1 MFSAFRSDTARI
13 AAFAR
18 EKMAPMKNLQ
28 GKVAVVTGAASGI
41 GRELALACA
50 AEGARLAIA
59 DVDEKGL
66 AETARLLPAGCES
79 LQARCDVS
87 KAADLESLAQRT
99 YERFGAANVV
109 FNNAGVAVAGPVW
122 SAPLDEWKWVLDVN
136 LMGVVHGIR
145 AFVPRMLEAKT
156 EGPRRQH
163 GVRRGPA
170 LGSRQRRLLRE
181 QARGRLV
188 VGVPAPRP
196 ALGGLRDRRLGAVP
210 RVGRRPASR
219 IPSATGRPS
228 SPRAI
233 RSRHRTR
240 KTCARPWR
248 RGKLSAGE
256 VARITVDAVKA
267 NRFYVLPHQ
276 RIKASI
282 ESRMRDILDEREPVD
297 VSRPR

>member
-1 MFSAFRSDTARI
+1 
-13 AAFAR
+13 
-18 EKMAPMKNLQ
+18 MAPMKNLQ
-28 GKVAVVTGAASGI
+28 GKVVVVTGAASGI

-156 EGPRRQH
+156 EGHVVNTASVAGLLSVPGS
-163 GVRRGPA
+163 GVYCASKHAVVSLSECLHHDLRSAGSAIGVSVLCPA
-170 LGSRQRRLLRE
+170 WVATGIADSERN
-181 QARGRLV
+181 
-188 VGVPAPRP
+188 RP
-196 ALGGLRDRRLGAVP
+196 AELAARNPLAAPYEENVRKAV
-210 RVGRRPASR
+210 AS
-219 IPSATGRPS
+219 
-228 SPRAI
+228 
-233 RSRHRTR
+233 
-240 KTCARPWR
+240 
-248 RGKLSAGE
+248 GKLTAAE

>member
-1 MFSAFRSDTARI
+1 
-13 AAFAR
+13 
-18 EKMAPMKNLQ
+18 MAPMKNLQ

-79 LQARCDVS
+79 LQARCNVS

-156 EGPRRQH
+156 EGHVVNTASVAGLLSVPGS
-163 GVRRGPA
+163 GVYCASKHAVVSLSECLHHDLRVAGSVIGVSVLCPA
-170 LGSRQRRLLRE
+170 WVATGIADSERN
-181 QARGRLV
+181 
-188 VGVPAPRP
+188 RP
-196 ALGGLRDRRLGAVP
+196 AELAARNPLAAPYEENVRKAV
-210 RVGRRPASR
+210 AS
-219 IPSATGRPS
+219 
-228 SPRAI
+228 
-233 RSRHRTR
+233 
-240 KTCARPWR
+240 
-248 RGKLSAGE
+248 GKLSAAQ

-276 RIKASI
+276 KIKASI
-282 ESRMRDILDEREPVD
+282 EQRMRDILDEREPVD

>member
-1 MFSAFRSDTARI
+1 
-13 AAFAR
+13 
-18 EKMAPMKNLQ
+18 MKDLK

-66 AETARLLPAGCES
+66 AETARLLPPGCES
-79 LQARCDVS
+79 IQVRCDVS
-87 KAADLESLAQRT
+87 KALDLEALAQRT

-136 LMGVVHGIR
+136 LMGVVHGIH
-145 AFVPRMLEAKT
+145 AFVPRMLAAKT
-156 EGPRRQH
+156 DGHVVNTASVAGLLSVPGS
-163 GVRRGPA
+163 GVYCASKHAVVSLSECLHHDLRMAGSNIGVSVLCPA
-170 LGSRQRRLLRE
+170 WVATGIADSERN
-181 QARGRLV
+181 
-188 VGVPAPRP
+188 RP
-196 ALGGLRDRRLGAVP
+196 AELAGRNPLAGPYEENVRKAV
-210 RVGRRPASR
+210 AS
-219 IPSATGRPS
+219 
-228 SPRAI
+228 
-233 RSRHRTR
+233 
-240 KTCARPWR
+240 
-248 RGKLSAGE
+248 GKLSAAQ

-282 ESRMRDILDEREPVD
+282 EQRMRDILDEREPVD